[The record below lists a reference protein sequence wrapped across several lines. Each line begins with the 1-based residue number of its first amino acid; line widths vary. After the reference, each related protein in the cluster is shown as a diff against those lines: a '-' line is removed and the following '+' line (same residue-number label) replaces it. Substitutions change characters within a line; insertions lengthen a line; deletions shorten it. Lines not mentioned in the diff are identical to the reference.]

1 MAHLVRDLGNDRW
14 APVDWAYCARAARR
28 DAVGGVARMTLRII
42 ALFAVLAV
50 LLVADIAAVYWRE
63 AQLTHDR

>member
-1 MAHLVRDLGNDRW
+1 
-14 APVDWAYCARAARR
+14 
-28 DAVGGVARMTLRII
+28 MTLRII

-63 AQLTHDR
+63 AQRTHDR